1 MHLFKVLGDICKHL
15 LSSFQYLFCSYSINH
30 RIKHRR
36 DDHVEVGQQDVDIA
50 WDAFPTKPVGK
61 DREESRN
68 IEQQNDTD
76 MGSTSTQGLGLGF
89 LGREAEYRSEDVDI
103 GNSNENDVQACRE
116 KSSCQ
121 PIPDINGNVRAGQP
135 GNTHVLTKCV
145 CNDVDPAVVQPL
157 EEKDG
162 WEHDYKTAC
171 QGSSSD
177 LPHDLSR
184 QDGGVAQRR
193 AYCHIAVKSHGQ
205 QDSRVSHEEEVDEEH
220 LSQAAIK
227 GDVART

>member
-1 MHLFKVLGDICKHL
+1 MHLFKFFADIRKHL
-15 LSSFQYLFCSYSINH
+15 LSSFQYLLCSYSINH
-30 RIKHRR
+30 RVKHRR
-36 DDHVEVGQQDVDIA
+36 DDHIEVGQQDVDIT

-61 DREESRN
+61 DREEGWD
-68 IEQQNDTD
+68 IEKQDDTD
-76 MGSTSTQGLGLGF
+76 MGSTSTQGLGPGF
-89 LGREAEYRSEDVDI
+89 LGREAENRSEDVDI
-103 GNSNENDVQACRE
+103 GNSDENDVQACRE

-121 PIPDINGNVRAGQP
+121 SIPDVNGNVRAGQP
-135 GNTHVLTKCV
+135 GDTHVLTEGML
-145 CNDVDPAVVQPL
+145 NDIDPAVVQPL

-171 QGSSSD
+171 QGSSSHLSHD
-177 LPHDLSR
+177 LPG

-220 LSQAAIK
+220 LSQAAVK